1 MRLSQRFL
9 AWFNGLDP
17 ARRVRLLAA
26 VVIAVV
32 AAVGLSV
39 WGARVDYAPILSG
52 RGYEAALAAAS
63 AVDRAGIPYR
73 IVTPDTLEVPVDK
86 LGAAQ
91 GAIASETDLPGLT
104 DVSDLQLGLTPKAQD
119 WAFLRA
125 AEGDIARMLNGI
137 GGIAGSQIHIV
148 PRGQSL
154 YIGEERPA
162 SASVFL
168 KLEPGTEL
176 GSSQIRAVVSLV
188 ANSVDGLD
196 SDHVSVADDRG
207 NLLAVG
213 DGSAT
218 DDAMGEMKSLVEY
231 RAALEGRYERAV
243 SQVLLPVLGYGG
255 GFSVTANVDLD
266 PVSKETTTRQLDS
279 EKQAVVSQ
287 VDEESSENRSRA
299 GGVPGVDANLPEKGP
314 STAGSPDDA
323 STRTSSTVNFAY
335 PSVDEISRRP
345 AGGVQRVSV
354 AVQVDAARL
363 AALVEGSNGALDA
376 DTLKRQID
384 GAVSAAIG
392 FDTRRNDLV
401 NVSYLPFAPPIW
413 TEGTAADATTPM
425 PEMVVRLL
433 PYLVA
438 VVALVLLFWF
448 VVRPVVG
455 AVVRPLEPEVV
466 AGELV
471 PPTQLAL
478 KEDPDTLALRL
489 KALVDGYQPIDH
501 ADLNRLV
508 DSESEMAADVLR
520 NWARAR

>member
-26 VVIAVV
+26 VAIAIV

-39 WGARVDYAPILSG
+39 WSSRVTYAPILSG
-52 RGYEAALAAAS
+52 RGYEATLAAAS

-73 IVTPDTLEVPVDK
+73 IVTPDTLEVPVGQ

-91 GAIASETDLPGLT
+91 GAIAAETDLPGLT

-137 GGIAGSQIHIV
+137 GGIAGSQVHIV

-168 KLEPGTEL
+168 KLEPGVEL
-176 GSSQIRAVVSLV
+176 GASQVRAIVSLV
-188 ANSVDGLD
+188 GNAVDGLD

-207 NLLAVG
+207 NLLAIG
-213 DGSAT
+213 NGAPD
-218 DDAMGEMKSLVEY
+218 DDALGEMKSLVEY
-231 RAALEGRYERAV
+231 RATLESRYERAV

-255 GFSVTANVDLD
+255 GFSVTASVDLD
-266 PVSKETTTRQLDS
+266 PVTKETTTRQLDS
-279 EKQAVVSQ
+279 DKQAVVSQ
-287 VDEESSENRSRA
+287 VEEESTENRNRA
-299 GGVPGVDANLPEKGP
+299 GGVPGVDANLPN
-314 STAGSPDDA
+314 SAAGSGNANNA
-323 STRTSSTVNFAY
+323 STRSSNTTNFAY
-335 PSVDEISRRP
+335 PSVDEIARRP

-363 AALVEGSNGALDA
+363 AALVEGSKGTLDA
-376 DTLKRQID
+376 ETLKRQID

-392 FDTRRNDLV
+392 FDTRRNDQV
-401 NVSYLPFAPPIW
+401 TVSYLPFALPIW
-413 TEGTAADATTPM
+413 TEGGPDSEAPTT
-425 PEMVVRLL
+425 ETLFRVL

-438 VVALVLLFWF
+438 IAALFLLFWF
-448 VVRPVVG
+448 VIRPVVS
-455 AVVRPLEPEVV
+455 AVVRPIEPEVV
-466 AGELV
+466 PGELV
-471 PPTQLAL
+471 EPARLV
-478 KEDPDTLALRL
+478 KNEDADSLALRL

-501 ADLNRLV
+501 DDLNRLV
-508 DSESEMAADVLR
+508 DRESEMAADVLR